1 MARAR
6 RAPFFLANL
15 EVFDFR
21 SSITRSGIKI
31 AVTGPQ
37 ASSRLPGIDAAKFQ
51 EIANA
56 VKRDCPVSQ
65 ALASVPEITLKA
77 KLR

>member
-1 MARAR
+1 MKTIITIVSAA
-6 RAPFFLANL
+6 FLVSAL
-15 EVFDFR
+15 GF
-21 SSITRSGIKI
+21 S
-31 AVTGPQ
+31 
-37 ASSRLPGIDAAKFQ
+37 
-51 EIANA
+51 ANA

>member
-1 MARAR
+1 MVL
-6 RAPFFLANL
+6 PMSNLSSSGCPLVANG
-15 EVFDFR
+15 R
-21 SSITRSGIKI
+21 SWPADYNVRSW
-31 AVTGPQ
+31 
-37 ASSRLPGIDAAKFQ
+37 ASAIDEAKFQ

-56 VKRDCPVSQ
+56 VKRDCPLSQ